1 MFELPAERTPD
12 RVDLIRTWVPR
23 IALSLFFISFGSQKF
38 TDRYWIEVFATIGM
52 GDWLRFVTGVLQIGG
67 GLLLLIPATS
77 VLGTAI
83 LAVTM
88 VGAMLAWLFFLGSP
102 GSAIIPAVL
111 LGMLIAIGTT
121 TRTRREP
128 R

>member
-38 TDRYWIEVFATIGM
+38 TDRYWIGVFATIGM